1 MNTAPRPVG
10 DLLRDWRQRRR
21 LSQLAL
27 ATEADVSARHVSFL
41 ETGRAQP
48 SREMLLRL
56 ADRLEIPLRERN
68 GLLIAGGF
76 APVYAER
83 PLDDPALIAAREAV
97 DLVLAGHEP
106 YPAIAIDRH
115 WTLIAFNIAIPR
127 LLTAVDP
134 EQLKPPVNVL
144 RLSLHP
150 NGLAPSIVNLGQWR
164 AHLLERLRRQIEV
177 SGDSVLAD
185 LFHELSSYPF
195 DEESSSA
202 FQGNSAVVVPLSLR
216 LGETTLDLFSTT
228 TIFGTPVDI
237 TLSELAIESFFPAN
251 VETAEQLRLAVSRK
265 Q

>member
-1 MNTAPRPVG
+1 
-10 DLLRDWRQRRR
+10 
-21 LSQLAL
+21 
-27 ATEADVSARHVSFL
+27 
-41 ETGRAQP
+41 
-48 SREMLLRL
+48 MLLRL

-115 WTLIAFNIAIPR
+115 WTLIAFNTAIPR

-185 LFHELSSYPF
+185 LLHELSSYPF